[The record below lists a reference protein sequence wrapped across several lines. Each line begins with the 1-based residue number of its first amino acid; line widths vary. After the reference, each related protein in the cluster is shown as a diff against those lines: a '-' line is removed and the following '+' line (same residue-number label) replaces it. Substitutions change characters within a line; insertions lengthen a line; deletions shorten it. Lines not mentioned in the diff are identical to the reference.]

1 MYKCPNKNLPEWKE
15 LEKVVPEV
23 AYTIWDMNNG
33 HGIDKAPNGEPSIL
47 FDNLI
52 QKLGN
57 REEAIKAKL
66 RYSLEILYRVKKNTL
81 KILTEN
87 LQLMLC

>member
-15 LEKVVPEV
+15 LDKVVPEV

-47 FDNLI
+47 FDNL
-52 QKLGN
+52 
-57 REEAIKAKL
+57 
-66 RYSLEILYRVKKNTL
+66 
-81 KILTEN
+81 
-87 LQLMLC
+87 M

>member
-33 HGIDKAPNGEPSIL
+33 HGIDKAPEWGAFSFYLINYQNIL
-47 FDNLI
+47 IMIENKPYYRK
-52 QKLGN
+52 QN
-57 REEAIKAKL
+57 
-66 RYSLEILYRVKKNTL
+66 IL
-81 KILTEN
+81 
-87 LQLMLC
+87 

>member
-33 HGIDKAPNGEPSIL
+33 HGIDIIWL
-47 FDNLI
+47 L
-52 QKLGN
+52 
-57 REEAIKAKL
+57 
-66 RYSLEILYRVKKNTL
+66 
-81 KILTEN
+81 
-87 LQLMLC
+87 